1 MGKSNIGD
9 VKTHI
14 YIYIRITLYNQY
26 ITHIFIGNG
35 TIIYNHSIT
44 GWFFHCQ
51 VCFPE
56 DTCEWCFRAKTETPI
71 RRRDALLFCKD
82 GQSNDLALPEH
93 LDAPCPE
100 MVMIAIYCHPI
111 GHGG

>member
-1 MGKSNIGD
+1 MVFSGQNW
-9 VKTHI
+9 
-14 YIYIRITLYNQY
+14 NA
-26 ITHIFIGNG
+26 
-35 TIIYNHSIT
+35 
-44 GWFFHCQ
+44 
-51 VCFPE
+51 
-56 DTCEWCFRAKTETPI
+56 DTPA
-71 RRRDALLFCKD
+71 DALLFCKD

>member
-1 MGKSNIGD
+1 MWMVFSGQNW
-9 VKTHI
+9 
-14 YIYIRITLYNQY
+14 NA
-26 ITHIFIGNG
+26 
-35 TIIYNHSIT
+35 
-44 GWFFHCQ
+44 
-51 VCFPE
+51 
-56 DTCEWCFRAKTETPI
+56 DTPA
-71 RRRDALLFCKD
+71 DALLFCKD